1 MTGGYHRFYTN
12 PLLFQMIEVNDRIAR
27 LTQAEDTLLTSLSD
41 GGKARLSNSGGRS
54 ATRAVV
60 IILLAIGGLIGFAV
74 FLCVCLRL
82 TTGGEEVEYRRH
94 GFMPLR
100 ESLTSV
106 TGEDDDDDRDFLR
119 RSTEKEDA
127 DAMMLSKSPNGFP
140 SVVVR
145 GRQQRSTNGH
155 AISKG
160 KGGGPKYH
168 RIDENLLDE
177 SEDEI
182 FDRRESTPVG

>member
-1 MTGGYHRFYTN
+1 MTKTRS
-12 PLLFQMIEVNDRIAR
+12 FQLIEVNDRIAR
-27 LTQAEDTLLTSLSD
+27 LTKAEDTFLTPYVDD
-41 GGKARLSNSGGRS
+41 GITRSSNDGGRS
-54 ATRAVV
+54 ASRA
-60 IILLAIGGLIGFAV
+60 IIIIALAISGLIGFAV

-82 TTGGEEVEYRRH
+82 TTGGEEGEYRRH

-106 TGEDDDDDRDFLR
+106 AEEDDDEDREFLKK
-119 RSTEKEDA
+119 SEEKEDA

-145 GRQQRSTNGH
+145 GRQQQQNGNGKH
-155 AISKG
+155 APTSKTWN
-160 KGGGPKYH
+160 GGPKYQ
-168 RIDENLLDE
+168 RIDETLSDA

-182 FDRRESTPVG
+182 FQRTPVT